1 MDESAAYTTIKDQK
15 ENFPDKPNFRLVNS
29 SKSDIGKVSKSI
41 LINGNNSQNTN
52 LNRWRNSISVIE
64 WFKAI
69 DNKPQLFFFIVS

>member
-41 LINGNNSQNTN
+41 LINGNSSQNAN

-69 DNKPQLFFFIVS
+69 DNKPQLLFFIVS